1 MLNLDAVNPD
11 YPIPDYLYDGQEVF
25 APYDGSRCIRC
36 KVINACGDSG
46 RVSNDSYNFD
56 KWFSRYH
63 LRIKR
68 QSN

>member
-11 YPIPDYLYDGQEVF
+11 YPIPDYLHEGQEVY
-25 APYDGSRCIRC
+25 APYDEKSCIRC
-36 KVINACGDSG
+36 KVLVACGDAG
-46 RVSNDSYNFD
+46 RVVNEKYNFD

-68 QSN
+68 